1 MDAPPSRHGILVP
14 RATLWLFALLV
25 LLPWLAV
32 LRLARPPTPPT
43 APAAPRATP
52 AAAAADSAFVQTCH
66 PGPWGDLQFSRIVI
80 EPPESQIGR
89 DRLVPQPTLWYFKGY
104 TAATLAE
111 LWRAA
116 GATDSQVRTVTDPA
130 QWQPAP
136 DGPLLRPTADFVL
149 SLTEA
154 TRGQIYSALAQIPE
168 NGAHA
173 DPYRFRA
180 DAADEWFRHSG
191 LSPATIDLIKRL
203 VYRRGTSLVFSDP
216 NLVLATLPTLAER
229 TRLIKTLSRKSTLL
243 VKLRISPDTDIEAL
257 DAYWGRRQRTKDIQP
272 LLQSLVREGGTATID
287 LAHLLPRLPRSLLYT
302 YPAPDENGSSTFLDC
317 HWTVLNFYNPIPD
330 DRYQHLEAVT
340 EAFARDYY
348 SVTGPRTYGDIL
360 MFARPDGSVIHSCLY
375 LADDIV
381 FTKNGASTSSPW
393 ILMSLP
399 DVVAFYPAAVPLD
412 IQTYRAKA
420 AAMPGM

>member
-1 MDAPPSRHGILVP
+1 MDAPPSRPGMLVP
-14 RATLWLFALLV
+14 RSVLWLFALLV

-32 LRLARPPTPPT
+32 LRLARPQSPPT
-43 APAAPRATP
+43 APPATR
-52 AAAAADSAFVQTCH
+52 AAATTDSAYVHQCR
-66 PGPWGDLQFSRIVI
+66 PGPWGDLQFSRIVV

-89 DRLVPQPTLWYFKGY
+89 DQLVPQPTLWYFKGY

-111 LWRAA
+111 LWRSA
-116 GATDSQVRTVTDPA
+116 GATESQVRTVTDAA

-136 DGPLLRPTADFVL
+136 AGPLLRPTADFVL
-149 SLTEA
+149 SLTEDA
-154 TRGQIYSALAQIPE
+154 RAKIYTALAQIPE

-180 DAADEWFRHSG
+180 DAADEWFRHSE
-191 LSPATIDLIKRL
+191 LSPETIDLIKRL
-203 VYRRGTSLVFSDP
+203 VYRRGTSLIFSDQ

-287 LAHLLPRLPRSLLYT
+287 LVHLLPRLPRSLLYT
-302 YPAPDENGSSTFLDC
+302 YPAAEDDGSTTFLDC
-317 HWTVLNFYNPIPD
+317 HWTVLNFYNPVPD

-340 EAFARDYY
+340 QAFARDYY
-348 SVTGPRTYGDIL
+348 PVTGPRTYGDIL

-399 DVVAFYPAAVPLD
+399 DVIAFYPADVPLD

-420 AAMPGM
+420 APAPGT